1 MENIGFCVDNAMK
14 IIAIMIF
21 VNFAN
26 KSIQIL
32 EILRMMINGSV
43 VMNATDG

>member
-1 MENIGFCVDNAMK
+1 MQNIDFFVDNAMK

-32 EILRMMINGSV
+32 EILKMMINGLV
-43 VMNATDG
+43 AMNATDG